1 VLCYCPAAVRWRRE
15 SRLALGLSVVVGVL
29 LASLTGARGA
39 GPNGN
44 AGELQQ
50 RAAGLSARSHEALL
64 GLYALDSQ
72 LAAARSR
79 LQALRGRVDALEREQ
94 HVIQREAVIV
104 RGNMLLSQERLAAHL
119 RMLYEEG
126 EPDAIAVMLGASSL
140 DDALTRLEELEQS
153 ANQGARAAKEAETG
167 RARLGRLAVVLGER
181 VRRAQEL
188 EARARRTAEALAAAR
203 AQRVAFIAS
212 LERQRR
218 LTERQVATLEARAR
232 RVVEHAQVVEAKA
245 AAAPA
250 AAEPAPAPAAP
261 WALTVTATGYSL
273 AGQTSTGLPVGPGVV
288 AVDPSVIPLGTRI
301 SIPGYGEGVAADTGS
316 GVQGNAID
324 IWFPTMADALAWG
337 RRTVTIS
344 LH

>member
-1 VLCYCPAAVRWRRE
+1 VRWRRE
-15 SRLALGLSVVVGVL
+15 SRLALGLLVVVGVL

-39 GPNGN
+39 GPKEN
-44 AGELQQ
+44 AGELQH
-50 RAAGLSARSHEALL
+50 RAAGLSARSHDALL

-79 LQALRGRVDALEREQ
+79 LEVLRGRVDALRREQ
-94 HVIQREAVIV
+94 RVTQREAVIV
-104 RGNMLLSQERLAAHL
+104 RGNMLMSQQRLAAHL

-140 DDALTRLEELEQS
+140 DEALTRLEELEQS
-153 ANQGARAAKEAETG
+153 ANQGARAAQEAETG
-167 RARLGRLAVVLGER
+167 RARLGRLAVVLAER
-181 VRRAQEL
+181 VGRAQEL
-188 EARARRTAEALAAAR
+188 EAQARRTAEALAGTR
-203 AQRVAFIAS
+203 AQRVAYIAS
-212 LERQRR
+212 LERERR
-218 LTERQVATLEARAR
+218 FTERQIATLEASAR
-232 RVVEHAQVVEAKA
+232 RVVRHAQVVEAQA
-245 AAAPA
+245 ATPT
-250 AAEPAPAPAAP
+250 AAEPASAPAAP
-261 WALTVTATGYSL
+261 GALAVTATGYSL

-288 AVDPSVIPLGTRI
+288 AVDPTVIPLGTRI

-337 RRTVTIS
+337 RRTVTIT

>member
-1 VLCYCPAAVRWRRE
+1 VRWRRE
-15 SRLALGLSVVVGVL
+15 SRLALGLSIVVGVL

-39 GPNGN
+39 GPKEN
-44 AGELQQ
+44 AGELQR
-50 RAAGLSARSHEALL
+50 RAAGLSARSHDALL

-72 LAAARSR
+72 LAGARSR
-79 LQALRGRVDALEREQ
+79 LQALRGRVDALRREQ
-94 HVIQREAVIV
+94 RVIQREAVVV
-104 RGNMLLSQERLAAHL
+104 RGNMLMSQQRLAAHL

-140 DDALTRLEELEQS
+140 DDGLTRLEELEQS
-153 ANQGARAAKEAETG
+153 ANQGARAAEEAENG
-167 RARLGRLAVVLGER
+167 RARLGRLAVVLAER

-188 EARARRTAEALAAAR
+188 EARVQRSAEALAAAR
-203 AQRVAFIAS
+203 AERVAYIAS

-218 LTERQVATLEARAR
+218 LTERQIVALEARAR
-232 RVVEHAQVVEAKA
+232 RVVEHARVVEAH

-250 AAEPAPAPAAP
+250 AAEPAPTPAAP
-261 WALTVTATGYSL
+261 GTLTVTATGYSL
-273 AGQTSTGLPVGPGVV
+273 AGQTSTGLPVGRGVV
-288 AVDPSVIPLGTRI
+288 AVDPTVIPLGTRV

-324 IWFPTMADALAWG
+324 IWFPTMADAFAWG
-337 RRTVTIS
+337 RRTVTIT

>member
-1 VLCYCPAAVRWRRE
+1 VRWRRE

-39 GPNGN
+39 GPKDN
-44 AGELQQ
+44 AGELQR

-64 GLYALDSQ
+64 GLYALESQ
-72 LAAARSR
+72 LGAARTR
-79 LQALRGRVDALEREQ
+79 LQSLRDRLDALRREQ
-94 HVIQREAVIV
+94 RVIQREATIV
-104 RGNMLLSQERLAAHL
+104 RGNMLTSQERLAAHL

-140 DDALTRLEELEQS
+140 DDALTRLEELERS
-153 ANQGARAAKEAETG
+153 ADQGARAAAEAENG
-167 RARLGRLAVVLGER
+167 RARLARLGRVLEQR

-188 EARARRTAEALAAAR
+188 ESSARRTAESLAAAR
-203 AQRVAFIAS
+203 AQRVVYIAS

-218 LTERQVATLEARAR
+218 LTERQIARLEARAR
-232 RVVEHAQVVEAKA
+232 RVVERAHVVETRS
-245 AAAPA
+245 AAPA
-250 AAEPAPAPAAP
+250 AAEPASTPATPGT
-261 WALTVTATGYSL
+261 LTVTATGYSL
-273 AGQTSTGLPVGPGVV
+273 AGQTSTGLPVGRGVV
-288 AVDPSVIPLGTRI
+288 AVDPAVIPLGTRI

-316 GVQGNAID
+316 GVRGNVID

-337 RRTVTIS
+337 RRTVTIA

>member
-1 VLCYCPAAVRWRRE
+1 VRWRRE
-15 SRLALGLSVVVGVL
+15 SRLALGLLVVVGIL

-39 GPNGN
+39 GPKEN

-72 LAAARSR
+72 LSAAHTR
-79 LQALRGRVDALEREQ
+79 LQLLRDRLDALQREQ
-94 HVIQREAVIV
+94 RVTRREAAIV
-104 RGNMLLSQERLAAHL
+104 RGNMLISQERLAAHL
-119 RMLYEEG
+119 RVLYEEG

-153 ANQGARAAKEAETG
+153 AHQGARAAAEAENG
-167 RARLGRLAVVLGER
+167 RARLARLGRVLAER

-188 EARARRTAEALAAAR
+188 EGGARRTAESLAAAR
-203 AQRVAFIAS
+203 AQRVAYIAS

-218 LTERQVATLEARAR
+218 LTERQIGRLEERAR
-232 RVVEHAQVVEAKA
+232 RVVERANVVEAQF
-245 AAAPA
+245 
-250 AAEPAPAPAAP
+250 PAPAPAEPVSTPAAP
-261 WALTVTATGYSL
+261 GTLTVSATGYSL

-288 AVDPSVIPLGTRI
+288 AVDPAVIPLGTRI
-301 SIPGYGEGVAADTGS
+301 SIPGYGEGVAADTGG
-316 GVQGNAID
+316 GVRGNVID
-324 IWFPTMADALAWG
+324 IWFPTLADALAWG

>member
-1 VLCYCPAAVRWRRE
+1 VLWYCPAAVRWRRE

-44 AGELQQ
+44 AGDLQR

-72 LAAARSR
+72 LTAARSR
-79 LQALRGRVDALEREQ
+79 LQTLRGRVYALRREQ
-94 HVIQREAVIV
+94 RVIQREAVIV
-104 RGNMLLSQERLAAHL
+104 RGNMLVSQERLAAHL

-203 AQRVAFIAS
+203 AQRVAYIAS

-245 AAAPA
+245 AAARA
-250 AAEPAPAPAAP
+250 AAEPAPAAP
-261 WALTVTATGYSL
+261 GTLTVTSTGYSL
-273 AGQTSTGLPVGPGVV
+273 AGQTSTGMPVGPGVV